1 MLRAGQCGVYL
12 GDLHEVEER
21 RVERVWYALAPEGVK
36 TERYGKKE
44 ETVKKTQRGSR
55 RSKGGKKQ
63 RRSSTIDEEEVTV
76 KKGPNLGRI
85 EFALRWIHNPDL
97 VVMLPEQITR
107 DEVHPEEAANSLLIT
122 LVRCR
127 NLPVMDTGVFGGSSD
142 PYCIIKVGDEQVKS
156 TVRKKDLNPVWVE
169 SFELPNADKDAKVVF
184 EVLDYDAYG
193 TSDPIGRFALPFLA
207 LSDRKLMRRWFVLK
221 DQVRPVWKLCLGDDA
236 AVLTASSL
244 ERLHRRRAVDGTSRR
259 PLRRTWRET
268 QREAARRWR
277 RGRRTKS
284 SVASLASREADGVGE
299 RHTETG
305 HKEKTQAGQKTG
317 GKCEVALKWHVPASR
332 YLRTAALVSAQTR
345 TRSPRDTLFNIER
358 VTPHPD
364 PERPRVEAQLDL

>member
-1 MLRAGQCGVYL
+1 MTVPHRSTEPTRPHSSDSLVDFHTGDDGLNVTLQCDIEDYDLKGNDFMGQCGVYL

-44 ETVKKTQRGSR
+44 EVTKKQQRGSR

-63 RRSSTIDEEEVTV
+63 RRSSTIEEDVEV
-76 KKGPNLGRI
+76 KKAGPNLGRI
-85 EFALRWIHNPDL
+85 EFALRWIHNPEL
-97 VVMLPEQITR
+97 VVTLPEQITR
-107 DEVHPEEAANSLLIT
+107 DEVHPDEEANSLLIT

-142 PYCIIKVGDEQVKS
+142 PYCIIRVGDEQVKS

-169 SFELPNADKDAKVVF
+169 SFELPNADKDQKVVF

-221 DQVRPVWKLCLGDDA
+221 DQ
-236 AVLTASSL
+236 
-244 ERLHRRRAVDGTSRR
+244 
-259 PLRRTWRET
+259 
-268 QREAARRWR
+268 
-277 RGRRTKS
+277 
-284 SVASLASREADGVGE
+284 
-299 RHTETG
+299 
-305 HKEKTQAGQKTG
+305 AGQKTG

-332 YLRTAALVSAQTR
+332 DLATAVLGEAQTR
-345 TRSPRDTLFNIER
+345 TRPPRDTLDRLER
-358 VTPHPD
+358 AAPHPD
-364 PERPRVEAQLDL
+364 PERPRLVISAQAAQPRLRPRFTCRHGR

>member
-1 MLRAGQCGVYL
+1 MPSLPWVDSWPSHDAELFRTASMFRAGQCGVYL

-63 RRSSTIDEEEVTV
+63 RRTSTIEEDEVV
-76 KKGPNLGRI
+76 KKTGPNLGRI

-97 VVMLPEQITR
+97 VVTLPEQITR
-107 DEVHPEEAANSLLIT
+107 DEVHPDEEANSLLIT

-169 SFELPNADKDAKVVF
+169 SFELPNADKDQKVVF

-221 DQVRPVWKLCLGDDA
+221 DQ
-236 AVLTASSL
+236 
-244 ERLHRRRAVDGTSRR
+244 
-259 PLRRTWRET
+259 
-268 QREAARRWR
+268 
-277 RGRRTKS
+277 
-284 SVASLASREADGVGE
+284 
-299 RHTETG
+299 
-305 HKEKTQAGQKTG
+305 AGQKTG

-332 YLRTAALVSAQTR
+332 MFSAQTR
-345 TRSPRDTLFNIER
+345 TRSPRDTLDRVER
-358 VTPHPD
+358 AAPRSDRDTPQI
-364 PERPRVEAQLDL
+364 EAQLEL

>member
-1 MLRAGQCGVYL
+1 MVAARRPATFTMAPFESSPSSDDAGGLFFDFELFRTASMLRAGQCGVYL

-36 TERYGKKE
+36 TERCGKKE
-44 ETVKKTQRGSR
+44 EVTKKTQRGSR

-63 RRSSTIDEEEVTV
+63 RRSSTIEEDVEV
-76 KKGPNLGRI
+76 KKADPNLGRI
-85 EFALRWIHNPDL
+85 EFALRWIHDPEL
-97 VVMLPEQITR
+97 VVTLPEQITR
-107 DEVHPEEAANSLLIT
+107 DEAHPDEEANSLLIT

-169 SFELPNADKDAKVVF
+169 SFELPNADKDQKVVF

-193 TSDPIGRFALPFLA
+193 ASDPIGRFALPFLA

-221 DQVRPVWKLCLGDDA
+221 DQ
-236 AVLTASSL
+236 
-244 ERLHRRRAVDGTSRR
+244 
-259 PLRRTWRET
+259 
-268 QREAARRWR
+268 
-277 RGRRTKS
+277 
-284 SVASLASREADGVGE
+284 
-299 RHTETG
+299 
-305 HKEKTQAGQKTG
+305 AGQKTG

-332 YLRTAALVSAQTR
+332 YVFGPNSDTISERYTR
-345 TRSPRDTLFNIER
+345 PRRASGTSPRPRE
-358 VTPHPD
+358 TPS
-364 PERPRVEAQLDL
+364 

>member
-1 MLRAGQCGVYL
+1 M
-12 GDLHEVEER
+12 HEVEER

-44 ETVKKTQRGSR
+44 EVTKKQQRGSR
-55 RSKGGKKQ
+55 RSKGSKKQ
-63 RRSSTIDEEEVTV
+63 RRSSTIDEEEVV
-76 KKGPNLGRI
+76 KKAGPNLGRV
-85 EFALRWIHNPDL
+85 EFALRWIHNPEL

-169 SFELPNADKDAKVVF
+169 SFELPNGDKDAKVVF

-221 DQVRPVWKLCLGDDA
+221 DQVRDRRPFPSIA
-236 AVLTASSL
+236 SMSSRAHAVASSWGPDAT
-244 ERLHRRRAVDGTSRR
+244 ETPSTRR
-259 PLRRTWRET
+259 
-268 QREAARRWR
+268 
-277 RGRRTKS
+277 
-284 SVASLASREADGVGE
+284 READT
-299 RHTETG
+299 RKH
-305 HKEKTQAGQKTG
+305 TQAGQKTG

-332 YLRTAALVSAQTR
+332 YLIITA
-345 TRSPRDTLFNIER
+345 I
-358 VTPHPD
+358 
-364 PERPRVEAQLDL
+364 